1 MGMMAPGLRG
11 NGTKDKLSCLVV
23 ACKVLLSELI
33 MVEIPTTHR
42 GAARARVSHVA
53 EAPGLPE
60 STPPTV
66 APAHLLLIPPSL
78 TELTLAREG

>member
-1 MGMMAPGLRG
+1 MM
-11 NGTKDKLSCLVV
+11 
-23 ACKVLLSELI
+23 
-33 MVEIPTTHR
+33 EIPTPHR
-42 GAARARVSHVA
+42 GAARARVRHVA